1 MVRVLAGVSVLLGV
15 TRSTRVL
22 GMAMATGGEVASR
35 RDAGGASGWTGTR
48 GGSGA
53 TGKKNTRIS
62 LQLKDNCQLK
72 VNLKYIHFRSSLADT
87 ERFTS

>member
-15 TRSTRVL
+15 TGSTRVL
-22 GMAMATGGEVASR
+22 GMATATGGEVAGR
-35 RDAGGASGWTGTR
+35 ASGWAGTR

-53 TGKKNTRIS
+53 TGKKNSRIS
-62 LQLKDNCQLK
+62 LQLKDNCPLK
-72 VNLKYIHFRSSLADT
+72 VNLKYIHFRYFLADT